1 MNYSNNAYSVLDGAI
16 GAADTVI
23 QVAGGSGAR
32 FPASDFMVTLVGYD
46 ISGNESAWEICHC
59 TSRSGDTLTVAR
71 GQEGTAAVAWGDAA
85 RIEHRI
91 TAGTMSAI
99 AEMQWNL
106 SYSASV
112 PDNAGGLDGDYHFA
126 IVANWIYLYQKGIV
140 TPGVWTYTGLQWVSE
155 TGIATMLADKADDS
169 VALTDAAATAT
180 LPATTAEPV
189 ASRLQVLRNNIKQ
202 AFADLAGKAADSDV
216 VKLTGAQTVA
226 GVKTFSDRSAHAGA
240 YTPSAQP
247 AHSATPTFD
256 CATSNVFEPAVLTG
270 NVTSITLSNAVAGQ
284 TVQIRFQQD
293 ATGGR
298 TVAVPSGAKVDGSIN
313 TAANRVSWLILTY
326 SARGSRWEG
335 NWLQVP
341 L

>member
-91 TAGTMSAI
+91 TAGTMYAI
-99 AEMQWNL
+99 AAMQWSL
-106 SYSASV
+106 SYSGSV
-112 PDNAGGLDGDYHFA
+112 PDNAGGLDGDYHFTIGA
-126 IVANWIYLYQKGIV
+126 DWIYLYQKGPV
-140 TPGVWTYTGLQWVSE
+140 TPGVWTYTGARWVSE
-155 TGIATMLADKADDS
+155 TGIATMLADKAP
-169 VALTDAAATAT
+169 ATAT
-180 LPATTAEPV
+180 LADSAASSTLPTTASATLDALLQTVRNCLKWLV
-189 ASRLQVLRNNIKQ
+189 ASTVQLSG
-202 AFADLAGKAADSDV
+202 D
-216 VKLTGAQTVA
+216 QTVA
-226 GVKTFSDRSAHAGA
+226 GVKTFSSRSSHAGA
-240 YTPSAQP
+240 FTPSLTP

-256 CATSNVFEPAVLTG
+256 CSTSNVFEPAALTG
-270 NVTSITLSNAVAGQ
+270 NVTSITLPNAVAGQ

-298 TVAVPSGAKVDGSIN
+298 TVAVPSGTKVDGSIN

>member
-99 AEMQWNL
+99 AAMQWNL
-106 SYSASV
+106 SYSGSV
-112 PDNAGGLDGDYHFA
+112 PDNAGGLDGDYHFTIGA
-126 IVANWIYLYQKGIV
+126 DWIYLYQKGPV
-140 TPGVWTYTGLQWVSE
+140 TPGVWTYTGARWVSE
-155 TGIATMLADKADDS
+155 TGIATMLADTVQLS
-169 VALTDAAATAT
+169 
-180 LPATTAEPV
+180 
-189 ASRLQVLRNNIKQ
+189 
-202 AFADLAGKAADSDV
+202 
-216 VKLTGAQTVA
+216 GAQTIA
-226 GVKTFSDRSAHAGA
+226 GVKTFSSRSSHAGA
-240 YTPSAQP
+240 FTPSLTP

-256 CATSNVFEPAVLTG
+256 CSTSNVFEPAALTG

-298 TVAVPSGAKVDGSIN
+298 TVAVPSGAKVDGNIN
-313 TAANRVSWLILTY
+313 TGANRVSWLILTY
-326 SARGSRWEG
+326 SSRGARWEG
-335 NWLQVP
+335 NWFQIP
-341 L
+341 N